1 MLTFI
6 SVIRIFII
14 DICPWMTALS
24 PFISVDSVTGLD
36 DDLTIWHCYQPV
48 TKVPDLFTRGIS
60 SLRIGTMSY
69 SNCYLQCLIT
79 QYLVGSG
86 TNWTQLY
93 WKEFFFFFKFVFSFL
108 HIGCN
113 KLSSYLVWHHSQ
125 SEKSTFPGIIDFFI
139 TKYLLWKFWSH
150 VLPGSKT
157 K

>member
-14 DICPWMTALS
+14 DICPWMTALY

-36 DDLTIWHCYQPV
+36 DDLTIWHRYQPV

-93 WKEFFFFFKFVFSFL
+93 WKEFFFSLNLFSLFFTLAAINSVLIWYDIIHNQRKV
-108 HIGCN
+108 
-113 KLSSYLVWHHSQ
+113 HSLA
-125 SEKSTFPGIIDFFI
+125 S
-139 TKYLLWKFWSH
+139 
-150 VLPGSKT
+150 
-157 K
+157 